1 MPEIRVGN
9 ESSAPITIHYEDV
22 GSGQP
27 VVLVHGFPLS
37 GRSWQIP
44 PLLHA
49 GFRVI
54 TYDRRGFVV
63 QLDPQHLARAGL
75 AGMAGNVEV
84 AVPARR
90 EPARLDERP
99 EAGQRRLRLAGARAA
114 VDTHTVPVVGGP
126 THRLMRANGRRMPES
141 LIDLAGLQLGADEF
155 LIAVLETSRQPFRVV
170 DHHGA
175 IRFANPAA
183 ISTLGYERPDELLG
197 HSNHATIRYRQEGG
211 TPFPA
216 DDCPLLQPL
225 VTGDTVT
232 GELDWFVRRDGSIF
246 PVSDV
251 PVPLEPSKGR
261 SAVVTFTDIEGRL
274 RVDEAR
280 GETDARLAAQ
290 YADLRDELARLTGE
304 QAALRRVA
312 TLVARGVPAA
322 DLFATVA
329 LEVGLLVGGDATHIG
344 RYEADDRVTLIASWS
359 RTGDP
364 PVPIGTVA
372 PLGGENV
379 CSLVLRTGRPAR
391 VHDYDAASGPIA
403 VMLRGLGIRSSVG
416 APIVVDGRRWGAAIV
431 SSKGDQPLSTDA
443 EHRIAAFTELVATA
457 ISNSES
463 QAERGRLADEQA
475 ALRRVATLVA
485 QGVPPSELFGA
496 VIAEVGRLLGA
507 DLTGMIR
514 YEADGTVT
522 AVAAWAAVGE
532 HPEVRGRW
540 SLEGERTATTI
551 ARTGRAARED
561 NWADVS
567 GPIAEFVRDQM
578 GVKSTVGSPIV
589 VEGTVW
595 GALVVHSTQAEPLAA
610 GTEERLVDFTELVA
624 TAISNSEARTEVER
638 LAEEQAGLRRV
649 ATLVAH
655 ESPGADVFAAVAD
668 EVGRLLRVDDTKLI
682 RYEDDGTVTVVAS
695 WGKLAEAVPV
705 GTNMTLEGT
714 SVSALVLRTERP
726 ARMDDYSNADGTVAE
741 YMRSKGM
748 RSAVGTPILVEGR
761 VWGAVIIGSLQD
773 EPLPAD
779 TELRVGEFTE
789 LIATA
794 IANIQTSSDLAASRA
809 RLVEATVEERRRV
822 VRDLHD
828 GAQQRLVHTII
839 TLKLASQALPP
850 GDAQAGALVSE
861 ALEHAE
867 RATAELRELSH
878 GILPTVLTRG
888 GLRAGVEALAAR
900 MPVPIE
906 NDVAVGRLPAVAEA
920 TAYFVVAE
928 ALTNV
933 AKHAHARHAKV
944 TASTDDGTLHVH
956 ICDDGVG
963 GAQPDGSG
971 LLGLGDRL
979 TLLDGQLRIDSPPGG
994 GTLVAAAIPIAS

>member
-1 MPEIRVGN
+1 MPEIRVGD
-9 ESSAPITIHYEDV
+9 ESSAPISI
-22 GSGQP
+22 S
-27 VVLVHGFPLS
+27 
-37 GRSWQIP
+37 
-44 PLLHA
+44 
-49 GFRVI
+49 
-54 TYDRRGFVV
+54 
-63 QLDPQHLARAGL
+63 
-75 AGMAGNVEV
+75 
-84 AVPARR
+84 
-90 EPARLDERP
+90 
-99 EAGQRRLRLAGARAA
+99 
-114 VDTHTVPVVGGP
+114 VPV
-126 THRLMRANGRRMPES
+126 
-141 LIDLAGLQLGADEF
+141 
-155 LIAVLETSRQPFRVV
+155 ETP
-170 DHHGA
+170 
-175 IRFANPAA
+175 
-183 ISTLGYERPDELLG
+183 
-197 HSNHATIRYRQEGG
+197 
-211 TPFPA
+211 
-216 DDCPLLQPL
+216 
-225 VTGDTVT
+225 
-232 GELDWFVRRDGSIF
+232 
-246 PVSDV
+246 
-251 PVPLEPSKGR
+251 KGCG
-261 SAVVTFTDIEGRL
+261 AVVTFTDIEDRP

-280 GETDARLAAQ
+280 WETDAT
-290 YADLRDELARLTGE
+290 LRDELARLTGE

-329 LEVGLLVGGDATHIG
+329 REVGLLVGGDATHIG
-344 RYEADDRVTLIASWS
+344 RYEAEDTVRLIASWS

-391 VHDYDAASGPIA
+391 MHGYDDASGPIA
-403 VMLRGLGIRSSVG
+403 EILRGLGIRSSVG

-431 SSKGDQPLSTDA
+431 SSKGDQPLSADA
-443 EHRIAAFTELVATA
+443 EDRIAAFTELVATA
-457 ISNSES
+457 ISNTES
-463 QAERGRLADEQA
+463 QVERGRLADEQV

-485 QGVPPSELFGA
+485 QGVPPSELFVA

-507 DLTGMIR
+507 DLTGMLR

-540 SLEGERTATTI
+540 SLEGDRTATMI

-561 NWADVS
+561 HWADVS

-578 GVKSTVGSPIV
+578 GVRSTVGSPIV
-589 VEGTVW
+589 VEGRVW
-595 GALVVHSTQAEPLAA
+595 GALVVHSTQEEPLAA

-624 TAISNSEARTEVER
+624 TAISNSEARAEVER

-668 EVGRLLRVDDTKLI
+668 EVGRLLRVDDTRLI
-682 RYEDDGTVTVVAS
+682 RYEDDGTVTVIAS

-726 ARMDDYSNADGTVAE
+726 ARMDDYSKADGPVAE
-741 YMRSKGM
+741 YMRSKGI

-761 VWGAVIIGSLQD
+761 VWGAVIVGSLED

-794 IANIQTSSDLAASRA
+794 IANIQTNSDLAASRA
-809 RLVEATVEERRRV
+809 RLVKATDEERRRV

-828 GAQQRLVHTII
+828 GAQQRLVHTVI
-839 TLKLASQALPP
+839 TLKLASRALQP
-850 GDAQAGALVSE
+850 GDTQAGALVSE
-861 ALEHAE
+861 ALEQAQ

-906 NDVAVGRLPAVAEA
+906 NDVAVGRLPAVVEA

-956 ICDDGVG
+956 IRDDGVG
-963 GAQPDGSG
+963 GARPDGRG

-979 TLLDGQLRIDSPPGG
+979 ALLDGQLRIDSPTGG
-994 GTLVAAAIPIAS
+994 GTHVAAAIPIAG